1 MSSLPLL
8 STVCGAVALAAC
20 VAIHGCWCLCRSLR
34 LVVSVLVSWAVGV
47 CVGIYDCW
55 CQQSCIAITRA
66 VSIALASPLARNL
79 SHSRALSLALLRS
92 LCLLRRK
99 DALNTRRG
107 GLLGRDT
114 NLVIYVT
121 LPLHQCAAAQG
132 VCIHSV
138 TCTRSL
144 SHGNKMHAQRGQR
157 EECPHAWTKRGMAT
171 WSDKERNGHMLRH
184 AMAMLSLQRDG
195 NALQGDANALQRD
208 ANALSPTRSR

>member
-47 CVGIYDCW
+47 CVGIDDCW
-55 CQQSCIAITRA
+55 CQQSCIAIARA
-66 VSIALASPLARNL
+66 VSIALAPPLARNL

-92 LCLLRRK
+92 LRLLLRK
-99 DALNTRRG
+99 DALNTRHR

-121 LPLHQCAAAQG
+121 LPLHQCAAAQV

-144 SHGNKMHAQRGQR
+144 SHGNKMHVRRGQR
-157 EECPHAWTKRGMAT
+157 EECPHALTKRG
-171 WSDKERNGHMLRH
+171 NGHMVGQGEEWPH
-184 AMAMLSLQRDG
+184 APTGDG
-195 NALQGDANALQRD
+195 NAF
-208 ANALSPTRSR
+208 SPTRCQCSLPDTLTLTDTRTGDGNAAT